1 MKEMAFLQHNRNK
14 RVLKALFSVIQG
26 PCNITEAGAAD
37 PYKTRFVSSG
47 KGSENNPNTYP
58 IKDLHDFF

>member
-1 MKEMAFLQHNRNK
+1 MAFLQHNRNK

-37 PYKTRFVSSG
+37 PYKNRFVAVEREV
-47 KGSENNPNTYP
+47 KKNP
-58 IKDLHDFF
+58 IILL